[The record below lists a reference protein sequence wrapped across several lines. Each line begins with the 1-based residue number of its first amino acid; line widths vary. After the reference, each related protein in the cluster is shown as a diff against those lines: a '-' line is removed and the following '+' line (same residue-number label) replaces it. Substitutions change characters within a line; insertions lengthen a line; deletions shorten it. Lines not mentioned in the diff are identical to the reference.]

1 MRCFILATLLL
12 GLTSGPAPAAD
23 RAVDLELVFAVDAS
37 GSVDDAE
44 FRLQLDGIASAL
56 TDPAVLKAI
65 AAAPMKRIAV
75 NLLVWAE
82 PKVPKD
88 QSGWMIVSGPVD
100 AARAARVI
108 AGFPRRQT
116 GGTGIGDGIAYALR
130 SFSGNGIAAPRH
142 VVDVSGDG
150 VETTPRD
157 YVVTIDEARS
167 MAIALGATVNGLA
180 IQNEE
185 PRLAE
190 WYRDHVEVGDDSFVM
205 AVADYESFAR
215 AMRRKL
221 LREIMPGP
229 RLSER

>member
-1 MRCFILATLLL
+1 MLLAAMLL
-12 GLTSGPAPAAD
+12 GLTSGLAPAAD
-23 RAVDLELVFAVDAS
+23 NSADLELVFAVDAS

-56 TDPAVLKAI
+56 TDKAVLKAI
-65 AAAPMKRIAV
+65 AAGPTKRIAV

-88 QSGWMIVSGPVD
+88 QSGWMIVSDPAD
-100 AARAARVI
+100 AARAARII

-116 GGTGIGDGIAYALR
+116 GGTGIGDGLAHALR

-150 VETTPRD
+150 PETTPRD
-157 YVVTIDEARS
+157 YVVTISEARA
-167 MAIALGATVNGLA
+167 MAMALGATVNGLA
-180 IQNEE
+180 IQNEV
-185 PRLAE
+185 PQLAG
-190 WYRDHVEVGDDSFVM
+190 WYRDHVQVGDNSFVM
-205 AVADYESFAR
+205 AVADYAGFAR

-221 LREIMPGP
+221 LREIVPQP